1 MHEHS
6 CVAAAICEKYIYG
19 PDSLS
24 LTRTTASLSPAVWV
38 FCGVAKPLDGLRN
51 RGALTEGWQ
60 RYLYERR
67 PQLGISQ
74 TTDE

>member
-38 FCGVAKPLDGLRN
+38 FCGVAK
-51 RGALTEGWQ
+51 ALNCWHSRKAGSNMC
-60 RYLYERR
+60 RDDERR
-67 PQLGISQ
+67 LGVSQ